1 MNEKNVNNKKDET
14 LKRNKNE
21 IVFYRVGKQRLKSN
35 RKFYILSIILYI
47 VINIIVWKN
56 SEKVLNLMDLDDS
69 FRFYLV
75 WKIMICTLSSLI
87 IWIINRAIITLLGVI
102 GRPADAKEVEE
113 TFEDNGF
120 VTEKSKQPPLLLVKR
135 KDKTKEDSIEYE
147 FYNRGIS
154 IEKWNFL
161 NLENWLDGYITYLD
175 YAKNTKKNTIIRI
188 TPTEKYKPFI
198 LTTKNNK
205 MVQKPKHTLLCGE
218 SGSGKSFGALT
229 MMYQYAKSPNTS
241 ITLIDGKAEGYEQFD
256 KIEEEGKIIE
266 EKAKNFYS
274 GEHPEEG
281 IKNFYENVFQYK
293 RKNKKDKEF
302 KKITHILILE
312 EYSSILQDLGKQE
325 PEIKKMVS
333 RMLKM
338 GRSLNC
344 WVWTCEQKPMAEYY
358 ANARNNFRS
367 KDYIR
372 PYGKANR
379 RNAI

>member
-1 MNEKNVNNKKDET
+1 MNEKNLNHKKDEI

-35 RKFYILSIILYI
+35 RKFYILSMILYI

-113 TFEDNGF
+113 IFEDNGF

-205 MVQKPKHTLLCGE
+205 MVKNPKHTLLCGE

-256 KIEEEGKIIE
+256 EIEEEGKIIE

-293 RKNKKDKEF
+293 RKNKKDEEF

-372 PYGKANR
+372 PYGKTNR